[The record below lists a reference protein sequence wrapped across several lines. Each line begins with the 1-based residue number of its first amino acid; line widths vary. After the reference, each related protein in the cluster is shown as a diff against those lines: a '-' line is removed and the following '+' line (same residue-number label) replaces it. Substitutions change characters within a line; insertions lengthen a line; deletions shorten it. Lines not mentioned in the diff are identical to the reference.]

1 MNSIHLIKLSLGF
14 FSTKNLTE
22 IINISEFV
30 NQFERT
36 LSVHN
41 EDTISKISTS
51 LERIGKELGNIN
63 QKLSSNS

>member
-41 EDTISKISTS
+41 EDTISKISRS